1 VHRIVRRRPSP
12 ATIIAL
18 VALFAALSGTSYAA
32 ATKLI
37 GKNTVGSAQVV
48 NGSLQTADLSAR
60 ARAALKG
67 NRGPAGAAG
76 AQGAAGPIGAT
87 GAAGAAGATGAV
99 GATGPSGATG
109 PAGAAAA
116 KFWARIGF
124 VGATPT
130 VLASSGGV
138 TVTHGST
145 GASDVTFP
153 SEVNSASCAVVAT
166 IDSDGVDG
174 VVRKSSS
181 SSSGSTIRVVT
192 RNSSDTLVDIPF
204 DVVVFC

>member
-1 VHRIVRRRPSP
+1 MHRIVRRRPST
-12 ATIIAL
+12 ATIVSL

-37 GKNTVGSAQVV
+37 GKNSVGSAQVV
-48 NGSLQTADLSAR
+48 NGSLQTVDLSTK

-67 NRGPAGAAG
+67 NRGPTGPAGAA
-76 AQGAAGPIGAT
+76 
-87 GAAGAAGATGAV
+87 
-99 GATGPSGATG
+99 GATG
-109 PAGAAAA
+109 PAGAAGAVGATGVTGVAGATGADGATGAPAA
-116 KFWARIGF
+116 KFWARIGYSA
-124 VGATPT
+124 ATPT

-138 TVTHGST
+138 TVAHPST
-145 GASDVTFP
+145 GAADVTFP
-153 SEVNSASCAVVAT
+153 STVNANSCATAVT

-174 VVRKSSS
+174 DVRKSSS

-192 RNSSDTLVDIPF
+192 RNSTDALADIPF